1 VFRQAETILNPVCL
15 GLSAVFL
22 ITVVLRI
29 RAILRGKNPRI
40 PIWSRKVGAFSRVA
54 KLVMAV
60 SITFAV
66 AGVIYFLFV
75 ATLPSSV
82 IRPYAKTLFC
92 VALSIWAALEVVL
105 CFSIPE
111 RLIAG
116 WRPRRMAFL
125 FTLVLTGVV
134 ALLLFPNIPKS
145 VPYPAE
151 ADCVVLDLPVRG
163 TWLAGH
169 AGASEITN
177 AHSTNRYAVD
187 ILKLGGDGRF
197 YTEDEESVKG
207 FYSYG
212 EPVYAPADGCI
223 TEVVDGLE
231 CDIMSN
237 NDTDNPGGNH
247 VVIDIGEGKHV
258 YFAHFKR
265 GSIPVE
271 EGQFV
276 KAGTPVG
283 RVGNSGNSTV
293 PHLHMQVQNK
303 PTSERDGRITYPF
316 RFREMR
322 RKRLILWKGI
332 RNGYLLRNDLFTTI
346 GARTAAEDGQVDATP
361 N

>member
-1 VFRQAETILNPVCL
+1 LFRQAETILNPVCL
-15 GLSAVFL
+15 GLSAVLL
-22 ITVVLRI
+22 ITVVLRL
-29 RAILRGKNPRI
+29 RAILRGKNPRVS
-40 PIWSRKVGAFSRVA
+40 IWSRKAGAFNRAA

-60 SITFAV
+60 AITLAV
-66 AGVIYFLFV
+66 AGVIYFVFV

-82 IRPYAKTLFC
+82 VRPYAKTLFC
-92 VALSIWAALEVVL
+92 VALSILAALEVAL

-116 WRPRRMAFL
+116 WRWSRIAFL
-125 FTLVLTGVV
+125 FTLVLAGVV
-134 ALLLFPNIPKS
+134 AILLFPNIPKS

-151 ADCVVLDLPVRG
+151 ADCVLLDLPVRG
-163 TWLAGH
+163 MWLAGH

-187 ILKLGGDGRF
+187 VLKLGADGRF
-197 YTEDEESVKG
+197 YTEDEDSVAG

-212 EPVYAPADGCI
+212 EPVYAPADGRV

-231 CDIMSN
+231 SDIMGNS
-237 NDTDNPGGNH
+237 DTDNPGGNH
-247 VVIDIGEGKHV
+247 VVIDIGDGKHV

-276 KAGTPVG
+276 KSGTLVG

-332 RNGYLLRNDLFTTI
+332 RNGYLLRNDLFTAI
-346 GARTAAEDGQVDATP
+346 AARSAVEHGQVDAPP